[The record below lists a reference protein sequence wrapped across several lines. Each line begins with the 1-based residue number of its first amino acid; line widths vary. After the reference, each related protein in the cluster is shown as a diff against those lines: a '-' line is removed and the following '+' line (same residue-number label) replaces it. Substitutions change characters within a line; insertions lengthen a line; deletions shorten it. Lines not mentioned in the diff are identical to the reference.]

1 MAGQSTQIS
10 CISMGLGIKKNLDIF
25 IALKI
30 NIINTY
36 IIVVDDA
43 EKIRNFDKL
52 SFEEICKFTG
62 QDSGDFLEDA
72 IPLDIN
78 LTLINA
84 DALIEDV
91 IQLLKDN
98 KVFKRTRNFNG
109 HLKMLLA
116 NLFKANFL
124 KDRYYIYYSRSPT
137 RYKNVKRYN
146 PNDINYKPLMNVIE
160 ALQNMDLVETSIGF
174 YDKKTQKGKRSRIRM
189 SFGFEELFNHH
200 FITPSN
206 LHRVSIDSI
215 RLKDSTKQLV
225 DYEETPL
232 TRQMRK
238 TVKEYNALL
247 LDTNIAIPFKSDVVK
262 EYLKETVVDFANNT
276 YHRIFNNNSFE
287 SGGRF
292 YGPWWQSI
300 NSELRKLITFNNKKT
315 IELDYSSLHIHL
327 LYSKEGIDYHELY
340 GKKAD
345 PYLLKGYGKRYRT
358 VIKRAFLIAL
368 NMQTPKNFS
377 QTVAY
382 TLREEGI
389 FKKDISY
396 KDILSQFFTLHP
408 KIKKYFF
415 TGIGTELQY
424 IDSCITDSIVRRMC
438 KLNIPLLGVH
448 DSFIVEEKYK
458 SILEEYMYDSFIEN
472 KLVSIPSIAIK

>member
-1 MAGQSTQIS
+1 M
-10 CISMGLGIKKNLDIF
+10 
-25 IALKI
+25 
-30 NIINTY
+30 
-36 IIVVDDA
+36 DDS

-52 SFEEICKFTG
+52 SFEEICKLTG
-62 QDSGDFLEDA
+62 QHSEDFLDDA
-72 IPLDIN
+72 IPLNLN

-116 NLFKANFL
+116 NLYKANFL
-124 KDRYYIYYSRSPT
+124 KDRIYIYYSRSPNK
-137 RYKNVKRYN
+137 YKNIKRYN
-146 PNDINYKPLMNVIE
+146 PLDINFKPLMNVIE
-160 ALQNMDLVETSIGF
+160 ALVKMDLVETSIGF

-189 SFGFEELFNHH
+189 SFGFEELFDNH

-206 LHRVSIDSI
+206 LHKVSIDPI
-215 RLKDSTKQLV
+215 RLKDSTKELV

-247 LDTNIAIPFKSDVVK
+247 LSTDIAIPFKSAVVK
-262 EYLKETVVDFANNT
+262 DYLKENVVDFANST
-276 YHRIFNNNSFE
+276 YHRIFNDNSFTM
-287 SGGRF
+287 GGRF

-300 NSELRKLITFNNKKT
+300 NSELRKLITFNKQKT

-327 LYSKEGIDYHELY
+327 LYSKEGLDYHELY

-358 VIKRAFLIAL
+358 IIKRAFLIAL
-368 NMQTPKNFS
+368 NMRTRKNFP

-382 TLREEGI
+382 VLREEGI
-389 FKKDISY
+389 FKKNISY
-396 KDILSQFFTLHP
+396 KDMLSQFFTLHP

-415 TGIGTELQY
+415 TGVGTELQY
-424 IDSCITDSIVRRMC
+424 IDSCITESIVIRMI
-438 KLNIPLLGVH
+438 KMGIPVLGIH
-448 DSFIVEEKYK
+448 DSFIVGHTYK
-458 SILEEYMYDSFIEN
+458 TILQEYMYDSFIEN
-472 KLVSIPSIAIK
+472 KLVSIPIVNIK